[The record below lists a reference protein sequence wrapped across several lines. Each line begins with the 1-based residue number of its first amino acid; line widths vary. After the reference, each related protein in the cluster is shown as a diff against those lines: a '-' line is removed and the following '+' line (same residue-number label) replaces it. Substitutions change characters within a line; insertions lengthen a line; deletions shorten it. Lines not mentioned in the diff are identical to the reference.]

1 MAAVA
6 TPVLA
11 QQRVAARTPRPDL
24 QDRIKDMVT
33 IGGIRP
39 NQLVGYGLVV
49 GLNGTGDGS
58 VPVTNQ
64 TLQSLVARFGINV
77 DAAGI
82 NPKNAAA
89 VMVTAELPAFAKP
102 GQRLDVTVSA
112 FGKATSLRGGSLLM
126 TQLVGADNETYAMA
140 QGNLAVG
147 GLGITGAD
155 GSKVSVNIPTVG
167 RIPGGGTVERM
178 VPNSFDTAPALML
191 NLMQPDFTNANRI
204 AGAINKQMGNGTAQA
219 IDSMTVKVNAPK
231 DADKRVAFMS
241 QIEEIKIG
249 QSLPPAR
256 VIVNSRTGTIVISEG
271 VRVSPAAVSH
281 GSLTVR
287 VKENINVSQP
297 DAGVVAVSNTNI
309 QGNQAAAGTPLEP
322 GQQPNNPNQ
331 PAPNSN
337 VNIPGG
343 RTVVT
348 NDSQISVDQQPA
360 RTFLFAP
367 DVPLSSIVDAVNA
380 VGASPSDLVAILEAL
395 RQAGALHAELV
406 II

>member
-1 MAAVA
+1 MRIPLALRQFVLLLGALA
-6 TPVLA
+6 SFAGPALA
-11 QQRVAARTPRPDL
+11 QQQMAARNPRPDL

-82 NPKNAAA
+82 NPKNSAA
-89 VMVTAELPAFAKP
+89 VMVTAELPAFGKP
-102 GQRLDVTVSA
+102 GQRMDVTVSA

-167 RIPGGGTVERM
+167 RIPGGATIERM

-204 AGAINKQMGNGTAQA
+204 AQAINRQMGNGTAQA

-241 QIEEIKIG
+241 QIEEIKVG

-287 VKENINVSQP
+287 VKENLNVSQP
-297 DAGVVAVSNTNI
+297 NAGVNVVENNNTAI
-309 QGNQAAAGTPLEP
+309 GRDAEAEGRPGTP
-322 GQQPNNPNQ
+322 
-331 PAPNSN
+331 
-337 VNIPGG
+337 PGG
-343 RTVVT
+343 QTVVT
-348 NDSQISVDQQPA
+348 RDSQIAVDQQPA

>member
-1 MAAVA
+1 
-6 TPVLA
+6 
-11 QQRVAARTPRPDL
+11 
-24 QDRIKDMVT
+24 
-33 IGGIRP
+33 
-39 NQLVGYGLVV
+39 
-49 GLNGTGDGS
+49 

-297 DAGVVAVSNTNI
+297 DAGVVAVSNTNV
-309 QGNQAAAGTPLEP
+309 QGNQAAAGQPIKE
-322 GQQPNNPNQ
+322 GEQPNNPNQ

>member
-1 MAAVA
+1 MLRHFLLILGAWASFA
-6 TPVLA
+6 MPVLA
-11 QQRVAARTPRPDL
+11 QQQVAARNPRPDL

-77 DAAGI
+77 EAAGI

-204 AGAINKQMGNGTAQA
+204 ATAINRRMGNGTAQA

-271 VRVSPAAVSH
+271 VRVTPAAVSH

-287 VKENINVSQP
+287 VKENLNVSQP
-297 DAGVVAVSNTNI
+297 NAGVNVQENNNVAI
-309 QGNQAAAGTPLEP
+309 GEDAEAGGRP
-322 GQQPNNPNQ
+322 GPP
-331 PAPNSN
+331 
-337 VNIPGG
+337 PGG
-343 RTVVT
+343 QTVVT
-348 NDSQISVDQQPA
+348 RDSQIDVDQQPA

-367 DVPLSSIVDAVNA
+367 DVPLSSIVDAINA